1 MPLTKHTQSPS
12 PNPIIFSYHIS
23 GSGTVCKT
31 GPLNNRSTNS
41 GHNGSSFSSSR
52 GIGVNLKSLGV
63 GGMGIGVDLEM
74 GVIGGDGGIIVLLL
88 LWWMILL
95 LLLKEEGESDRIR
108 VLYRGF

>member
-1 MPLTKHTQSPS
+1 MVEVEAKNKQSAPTPTPTPTPLTKHTQSPS

-41 GHNGSSFSSSR
+41 GHNGSSFSLG

-63 GGMGIGVDLEM
+63 CGIGIGADLEM

-88 LWWMILL
+88 LRMI
-95 LLLKEEGESDRIR
+95 G
-108 VLYRGF
+108 